1 MLARWSIL
9 KPSQLLNN
17 ACACKSSRCYGNK
30 IIITVFHLEP
40 MQCACGEYNCAEV
53 KSGQS
58 LVVDP
63 GEKLLHLSQACLDDL
78 KKAKGGDPISL
89 FAKVGDLKLVLGF
102 LSAEKSPQ
110 LMFDIVFDEKFELSH
125 NWKNGSVHF
134 TGYKSNWLAGK
145 AKVNVTEVAKKPIK
159 SEQKEASSDDDD
171 EFVGHQALA
180 EGDSSKDFD
189 ESDDDSDSD
198 DDSEEDEETPKK
210 ADVGKKRPAESSKTP
225 ANDKKPKF
233 VTPEKIGSKKGS
245 VHTATPHPLKQT
257 GKKPATSDQSKQQA
271 PKSSGAF
278 HCQPCNRSFNSDGAL
293 QSHTKAK
300 HSAAK

>member
-1 MLARWSIL
+1 MEFW
-9 KPSQLLNN
+9 
-17 ACACKSSRCYGNK
+17 G
-30 IIITVFHLEP
+30 
-40 MQCACGEYNCAEV
+40 AEV

-89 FAKVGDLKLVLGF
+89 FAKVDSEEDDAPPIRAPTLVD
-102 LSAEKSPQ
+102 K
-110 LMFDIVFDEKFELSH
+110 
-125 NWKNGSVHF
+125 
-134 TGYKSNWLAGK
+134 GK
-145 AKVNVTEVAKKPIK
+145 AKVNVTEVAKKPSK

-233 VTPEKIGSKKGS
+233 VTPEKIGSRKGS
-245 VHTATPHPLKQT
+245 VHTATPHPSKQT

>member
-1 MLARWSIL
+1 MTFHVKWCVLHVTC
-9 KPSQLLNN
+9 SQITFLN
-17 ACACKSSRCYGNK
+17 
-30 IIITVFHLEP
+30 IEFF
-40 MQCACGEYNCAEV
+40 V
-53 KSGQS
+53 KSLTAMFCLHYYS
-58 LVVDP
+58 EEDDAPPIRAPTLVD
-63 GEKLLHLSQACLDDL
+63 K
-78 KKAKGGDPISL
+78 
-89 FAKVGDLKLVLGF
+89 
-102 LSAEKSPQ
+102 
-110 LMFDIVFDEKFELSH
+110 
-125 NWKNGSVHF
+125 
-134 TGYKSNWLAGK
+134 GK

-233 VTPEKIGSKKGS
+233 VTPEKIGSRKGS
-245 VHTATPHPLKQT
+245 VHTATPHPSKQT
-257 GKKPATSDQSKQQA
+257 GKKPATSDQTKQQA

-278 HCQPCNRSFNSDGAL
+278 HCQPCNRWFNSDGAL

>member
-1 MLARWSIL
+1 MEFW
-9 KPSQLLNN
+9 
-17 ACACKSSRCYGNK
+17 G
-30 IIITVFHLEP
+30 
-40 MQCACGEYNCAEV
+40 AEV

-58 LVVDP
+58 LVVEP
-63 GEKLLHLSQACLDDL
+63 GKKLLHLSQGCLDDL
-78 KKAKGGDPISL
+78 KKAKGSDPISL
-89 FAKVGDLKLVLGF
+89 FAKIGNQKLALGF
-102 LSAEKSPQ
+102 LSADKYPQ
-110 LMFDIVFDEKFELSH
+110 LMFDIVFDQKFELSH

-134 TGYKSNWLAGK
+134 TGYKSLGNEESDSEEEDAPPIRAPTLVDKGK
-145 AKVNVTEVAKKPIK
+145 AKVNGTEVAKKPSI

-171 EFVGHQALA
+171 ESDDEEFGDQSLA
-180 EGDSSKDFD
+180 KGDSGEDFD

-198 DDSEEDEETPKK
+198 DETDDSDEDEETPKK
-210 ADVGKKRPAESSKTP
+210 ADVGKKRPAESTKTP

-233 VTPEKIGSKKGS
+233 VTPEKTGSKKGS
-245 VHTATPHPLKQT
+245 VHTATPHPSKQT

-271 PKSSGAF
+271 SKPSGAF